1 MIFRNA
7 RNAIQAASLVLLA
20 PVLGSCSINY
30 SSGSRTEL
38 HCNSQQVCTY
48 DQSGSGASQEQALNS
63 LEEANKS
70 TKAFCAPNTEAQT
83 RKASVTYGKKS
94 SVHIEFECVAK
105 SAAKSPDVTPKP
117 AASASTATAG

>member
-7 RNAIQAASLVLLA
+7 RNAMQAAFFVLLA
-20 PVLGSCSINY
+20 PLLGACSINY

-38 HCNSQQVCTY
+38 HCNAQNVCTY
-48 DQSGSGASQEQALNS
+48 DQSGGRASPEQAMKS

-70 TKAFCAPNTEAQT
+70 SSAFCAPEKEART
-83 RKASVTYGKKS
+83 RKASMTFGKTS

-105 SAAKSPDVTPKP
+105 SAAKSLGAAP
-117 AASASTATAG
+117 APAATAG